1 VASGASH
8 ARRRAFHCGTVAV
21 SMTASIPTPPTEAP
35 RRGRRRP
42 FRDRWTTATANLVLR
57 RPGAILAISI
67 TLAIAGAVIA
77 WRSLSLDADTNS
89 LIAADRPFMKLYR
102 SFLEEFG
109 DLEYITVVVDGR
121 PDGGEDPDGS
131 KAAIAD
137 QAVDRLLE
145 TLSANEALP
154 AVHGRLEPNEQLRIA
169 TRVMAIE
176 DLEGLASARRA
187 LPALASGDAG
197 VAIRQAGQDL
207 SRLLGQGLL
216 LDDAARR
223 ELAAG
228 AILVLEQ
235 AAAASPAASAGDR
248 RTLATPPPAEYLRSE
263 TGRLSFVTILPQK
276 DFNRLDAIRE
286 PLAAIRAAIDEVRA
300 EFPQL
305 EIGLTGKP
313 VLQADELET
322 TDRDMVR
329 SASVAAAIIAG
340 LFMAVFRGVRRPLL
354 AVAAFAIAFGWSYGV
369 ATLAV
374 GHLNLLSIVFM
385 LVLVGV
391 GLDYG
396 VHVVARF
403 MEARRRRLASGA
415 IRETMRT
422 AVPGN
427 ITGSLTSAAV
437 FLLALT
443 TNFQGLR
450 ELGLI
455 AGAGLLLCV
464 IAMTID
470 LPALLWLTERRGR
483 AATRLPRRV
492 DPTAPVE
499 PLARRRPT
507 GRWFDALLAGV
518 AVAIAAV
525 AVAAAA
531 RSLRFESNLLDL
543 QADGLESVDWEHR
556 VFEDSVSASWFGAS
570 IAESFEAIESRIE
583 SAMRHAE
590 IARTVSVLDVIERPD
605 ARRDAARAAFRA
617 AVDAVSAEEAD
628 AAAVATD
635 DAIATELA
643 AARDRLAALAQA
655 ARGSAPE
662 EGVKL
667 AALADRLAPLVAE
680 LRSASSREVAASRVR
695 TAFGGAAAAIA
706 AMAEGDRAELREALP
721 AAIRDSLVAP
731 SGRFL
736 VRMLPAE
743 DAWEIEPLGRFVA
756 AMRSVDPMA
765 TGVPM
770 TQFES
775 IHDMSQAFVQMAILA
790 LVAVTVLVWI
800 DFRDLSSVVVC
811 IAALLLGLA
820 WTVGAMTA
828 LGVPL
833 NLANFF
839 GIPILMGLGIDSAVH
854 MTHRARESRGRR
866 IRYGAT
872 AKAVALTATT
882 TAIGFGSLVFA
893 SHRGLQSLGMVML
906 LGSLAC
912 LAAAVLFVPA
922 AVRLLGWERRDLAT
936 PAEVA
941 R

>member
-1 VASGASH
+1 MDDAIPSSPVRPQPAR
-8 ARRRAFHCGTVAV
+8 ARR
-21 SMTASIPTPPTEAP
+21 S
-35 RRGRRRP
+35 
-42 FRDRWTTATANLVLR
+42 FRDRSTTAVANLVLR
-57 RPGAILAISI
+57 RPWTILSISI
-67 TLAIAGAVIA
+67 VLAIAGALLA
-77 WRSLSLDADTNS
+77 WRSLGLDADTNS

-109 DLEYITVVVDGR
+109 DLEYLTIVVDSR
-121 PDGGEDPDGS
+121 PDGGADPDGTR
-131 KAAIAD
+131 AAIAER
-137 QAVDRLLE
+137 AVDRLLE
-145 TLSANEALP
+145 TLSANPDLP
-154 AVHGRLEPNEQLRIA
+154 AVHGRIDREEQHRLA
-169 TRVMAIE
+169 TRAMAIE
-176 DLEGLASARRA
+176 DLEGLAAAERSV
-187 LPALASGDAG
+187 PALASGDAG
-197 VAIRQAGQDL
+197 AAIRQAREDL
-207 SRLLGQGLL
+207 SKLLGQGLL
-216 LDDAARR
+216 LDDAERR
-223 ELAAG
+223 SLAAG

-235 AAAASPAASAGDR
+235 AATSRDATDPQTRSLTSPR
-248 RTLATPPPAEYLRSE
+248 PPQYLRSD
-263 TGRLSFVTILPQK
+263 TGRLYFVTILPRK

-300 EFPQL
+300 EFPQV

-329 SASVAAAIIAG
+329 SASVAAAIIAI
-340 LFMAVFRGVRRPLL
+340 LFMTVFRGVRRPLL

-455 AGAGLLLCV
+455 AGTGLLLCV
-464 IAMTID
+464 VAMTLD
-470 LPALLWLTERRGR
+470 LPALLWLTERRGKAAPR
-483 AATRLPRRV
+483 APRVV

-499 PLARRRPT
+499 TVVRRRELP
-507 GRWFDALLAGV
+507 RSLDRMLVLVALAI
-518 AVAIAAV
+518 ATVAI
-525 AVAAAA
+525 VAAS
-531 RSLRFESNLLDL
+531 RSLRFDSNLLEL
-543 QADGLESVDWEHR
+543 QAEGIESVDWEHR
-556 VFEDSVSASWFGAS
+556 VFADSVSASWFGAS
-570 IAESFEAIESRIE
+570 IAGTPEEVAERVQAARE
-583 SAMRHAE
+583 HPE
-590 IARTVSVLDVIERPD
+590 IARAVSVLDVIGYPD
-605 ARRDAARAAFRA
+605 DRRESARRAFR
-617 AVDAVSAEEAD
+617 EAM
-628 AAAVATD
+628 AGPPPAVATVSTDETALAD
-635 DAIATELA
+635 DLA
-643 AARDRLAALAQA
+643 AARERLATLASA
-655 ARGSAPE
+655 ARGSAPDE
-662 EGVKL
+662 AKRL
-667 AALADRLAPLVAE
+667 AALATRLEPLVAA
-680 LRSASSREVAASRVR
+680 LREDASRDEASAR
-695 TAFGGAAAAIA
+695 LDNAFGNAAAALQSMA
-706 AMAEGDRAELREALP
+706 AGDRADLRNALP
-721 AAIRDSLVAP
+721 AAIRDSLVAS
-731 SGRFL
+731 SGRYL

-743 DAWEIEPLGRFVA
+743 DAWEVEPLERFVG
-756 AMRSVDPMA
+756 AMRAVDPNA

-770 TQFES
+770 TQLES
-775 IHDMSQAFVQMAILA
+775 IRDMTSAFVQMAVLA
-790 LVAVTVLVWI
+790 LVAVAVLVWI
-800 DFRDLSSVVVC
+800 DFRSLACVGIC
-811 IAALLLGLA
+811 LAALLLGLA
-820 WTVGAMTA
+820 WTVGAMTV

-893 SHRGLQSLGMVML
+893 SHRGLQSLGLVML
-906 LGSLAC
+906 VGSVAC
-912 LAAAVLFVPA
+912 LAAALLFVPS
-922 AVRLLGWERRDLAT
+922 AVRLLGWERRDLRMHAGSGS
-936 PAEVA
+936 
-941 R
+941 

>member
-1 VASGASH
+1 MAA
-8 ARRRAFHCGTVAV
+8 AN
-21 SMTASIPTPPTEAP
+21 TPPSPDTP
-35 RRGRRRP
+35 RRGRRRS
-42 FRDRWTTATANLVLR
+42 FRDRWTTAAANLVLR
-57 RPGAILAISI
+57 WPWTILVLSVA
-67 TLAIAGAVIA
+67 LAIAGAVIA
-77 WRSLSLDADTNS
+77 WRSLALDADTNS

-109 DLEYITVVVDGR
+109 DLEYLTVVVDSR
-121 PDGGEDPDGS
+121 PDGEADPDGAQ
-131 KAAIAD
+131 AAIAER
-137 QAVDRLLE
+137 AVDRLLE
-145 TLSANEALP
+145 TLSANPALP
-154 AVHGRLEPNEQLRIA
+154 AVHGRIDPQEQLRIA
-169 TRVMAIE
+169 TRSMAIE
-176 DLEGLASARRA
+176 DLEGLASAQRA
-187 LPALASGDAG
+187 FPALASGDAG

-223 ELAAG
+223 ELAAS

-235 AAAASPAASAGDR
+235 AAEASPAASAGDR
-248 RTLATPPPAEYLRSE
+248 RTLATPPPAEYLRSD
-263 TGRLSFVTILPQK
+263 TGRLYFVTILPRK

-286 PLAAIRAAIDEVRA
+286 PLAAIRAAIDDVRA
-300 EFPQL
+300 EFPQV

-329 SASVAAAIIAG
+329 SASVAAAIIAI
-340 LFMAVFRGVRRPLL
+340 LFMVVFRGVRRPLL
-354 AVAAFAIAFGWSYGV
+354 AVVAFAIAFGWSYGV

-455 AGAGLLLCV
+455 AGTGLLLCV
-464 IAMTID
+464 VAMTID

-483 AATRLPRRV
+483 AAARTPRRL
-492 DPTAPVE
+492 DSTDPVE
-499 PLARRRPT
+499 TVVRRRPAS
-507 GRWFDALLAGV
+507 RALDGVLAG
-518 AVAIAAV
+518 AAIAV
-525 AVAAAA
+525 AVAAIVAGA
-531 RSLRFESNLLDL
+531 RFLRFDSNLLEL
-543 QADGLESVDWEHR
+543 QAEGLESVAWEHR
-556 VFEDSVSASWFGAS
+556 VFEDSVSASWFGVS
-570 IAESFEAIESRIE
+570 IAGSIEEVATRVE
-583 SAMRHAE
+583 SAKSHPE
-590 IARTVSVLDVIERPD
+590 IARAVSVLDVIEPPSPERE
-605 ARRDAARAAFRA
+605 AARARLA
-617 AVDAVSAEEAD
+617 AALGAAPPDGEPSPARLDD
-628 AAAVATD
+628 AALAD
-635 DAIATELA
+635 ELA
-643 AARDRLAALAQA
+643 AARERLATLARA
-655 ARGSAPE
+655 ARGSEPQEAARLE
-662 EGVKL
+662 
-667 AALADRLAPLVAE
+667 ALAERLAPLVAE
-680 LRSASSREVAASRVR
+680 LRAEDSRREASQRLRAAFANAGETITS
-695 TAFGGAAAAIA
+695 
-706 AMAEGDRAELREALP
+706 MAEGDRADLREALP
-721 AAIRDSLVAP
+721 SAIRDSLVAP

-743 DAWEIEPLGRFVA
+743 DAWEVDPLERFVA
-756 AMRSVDPMA
+756 AMRTVDPQA

-770 TQFES
+770 TQLES
-775 IHDMSQAFVQMAILA
+775 IRDMSQAFVQMAVLA
-790 LVAVTVLVWI
+790 LVAVAVLVWI
-800 DFRDLSSVVVC
+800 DFREWASVAIC
-811 IAALLLGLA
+811 LAALLLGLA
-820 WTVGAMTA
+820 WTVGAMTV

-854 MTHRARESRGRR
+854 MTHRAREARGRR

-893 SHRGLQSLGMVML
+893 SHRGLQSLGLVML
-906 LGSLAC
+906 VGSVAC
-912 LAAAVLFVPA
+912 LAAAVVFVPA
-922 AVRLLGWERRDLAT
+922 AVRLLGWEQRLRGVRSEA
-936 PAEVA
+936 AS
-941 R
+941 